1 MKHGPIALIDKVMSM
16 VFIATQDRIYD
27 KIVGNIEEV
36 REVRARRA
44 ASSPSLPRVMPGSA
58 IKRIM

>member
-1 MKHGPIALIDKVMSM
+1 M

-36 REVRARRA
+36 RARKG
-44 ASSPSLPRVMPGSA
+44 RVIA
-58 IKRIM
+58 I